1 MPRNTRDLLLDA
13 GEAVIERLGMTGL
26 SVNHVVA
33 EAGVAK
39 GTFYVHFAD
48 RETFIEALH
57 ARFYARVD
65 AAMNAATANVPPG
78 RDLLW
83 AAVGA
88 YLDTCLEGRA
98 VKALVMEMRGQGAE
112 TDSMNSRLQGFAEAA
127 APSLKAIG
135 WREPKVAAR
144 LMVAMTSEVAL
155 MELEAGK
162 RVPAARRSLYAF
174 IESRG

>member
-1 MPRNTRDLLLDA
+1 MPRDTRDLLLDA

-48 RETFIEALH
+48 REAFVEALH

-65 AAMNAATANVPPG
+65 AAMSTAIANRPPG
-78 RDLLW
+78 VELLR
-83 AAVGA
+83 AAVDA

-98 VKALVMEMRGQGAE
+98 VKALVIEMRGQGAE
-112 TDSMNSRLQGFAEAA
+112 TDTMNTRLQ
-127 APSLKAIG
+127 
-135 WREPKVAAR
+135 
-144 LMVAMTSEVAL
+144 
-155 MELEAGK
+155 
-162 RVPAARRSLYAF
+162 
-174 IESRG
+174 